1 MDWGRNEKY
10 PDCTSFRK
18 IARWEHSIKP
28 LSSLQKSFWER
39 SLFSLL
45 GLWWSSGICNDI
57 ETTFLRYN
65 LHIILKQTII
75 LYQGYNVY
83 YFDKFLRPSTCWA
96 WMRMFADV
104 MWIKTRLKQTVSWSE
119 TIEGRETKSIPLLPL
134 SSQMQSLYLSNFAVF
149 LFFKACEV
157 TTCYF
162 QGNWCYSE
170 EVSGK
175 TLWLNAISCNF
186 AFSTF
191 HSCHC
196 VASTTIWKT
205 LSVMTRLAS
214 ISRNF

>member
-28 LSSLQKSFWER
+28 LSSLYKSFWER

-96 WMRMFADV
+96 WMWMFADV

-134 SSQMQSLYLSNFAVF
+134 SSQMQSLYFVKFCSFSF
-149 LFFKACEV
+149 L
-157 TTCYF
+157 
-162 QGNWCYSE
+162 
-170 EVSGK
+170 
-175 TLWLNAISCNF
+175 
-186 AFSTF
+186 
-191 HSCHC
+191 
-196 VASTTIWKT
+196 
-205 LSVMTRLAS
+205 
-214 ISRNF
+214 